1 MRVSAAIPRG
11 RPPDTQGHLSQVPWQ
26 IHAKA
31 PRVGQKIGTNT
42 PTPGATWATY
52 SRCCLFLDA
61 KVRVIMVYWS
71 HISTKIHTSLYGVLK
86 FELSGAN
93 FLGLRLLSHCLFLS
107 ARRFECELTVWNWNL
122 DVAFLKMRWTD
133 SWNVETA
140 DYVQIPWV
148 WPRGILPKTQKCSNA
163 PRAGHAFATNPLLS
177 PWVVLGSTPRD
188 GRWYPHKVY
197 SAIIGTIFLCL
208 TSEILPWN
216 RDKWDNQPQN
226 T

>member
-1 MRVSAAIPRG
+1 MLFPNFVVSLAGLSGWNREMGLLSVVKPNFLSGCSEALIVSSISTHVWQGRVMRVSAAIPRG
-11 RPPDTQGHLSQVPWQ
+11 RPPGTQGHLSQLPWQ

-93 FLGLRLLSHCLFLS
+93 FLGLRLFITLSLPIGKTLRMRTNRMKLKSRC
-107 ARRFECELTVWNWNL
+107 RF
-122 DVAFLKMRWTD
+122 
-133 SWNVETA
+133 
-140 DYVQIPWV
+140 P
-148 WPRGILPKTQKCSNA
+148 
-163 PRAGHAFATNPLLS
+163 
-177 PWVVLGSTPRD
+177 
-188 GRWYPHKVY
+188 
-197 SAIIGTIFLCL
+197 
-208 TSEILPWN
+208 
-216 RDKWDNQPQN
+216 
-226 T
+226 

>member
-1 MRVSAAIPRG
+1 MRVSAAIPTG
-11 RPPDTQGHLSQVPWQ
+11 RPPGTQGHLSQLPCQ

-93 FLGLRLLSHCLFLS
+93 FLGLRLFITLSLPIGKTLRMRTNRMKLKS
-107 ARRFECELTVWNWNL
+107 RSSNP
-122 DVAFLKMRWTD
+122 AFKKNCFQSMIYR
-133 SWNVETA
+133 E
-140 DYVQIPWV
+140 
-148 WPRGILPKTQKCSNA
+148 KTHSN
-163 PRAGHAFATNPLLS
+163 P
-177 PWVVLGSTPRD
+177 V
-188 GRWYPHKVY
+188 K
-197 SAIIGTIFLCL
+197 
-208 TSEILPWN
+208 
-216 RDKWDNQPQN
+216 
-226 T
+226 

>member
-1 MRVSAAIPRG
+1 MTQISLSMNSPWSRSIRIRSESTLNFLSNYVKLVGSSWRISCYTYGFSWLTVYTLQQCLPSLPHTRVTAFRAHFGCVSFMRVSAAILRG
-11 RPPDTQGHLSQVPWQ
+11 RPPGTQGHLSQLPGQ

-93 FLGLRLLSHCLFLS
+93 FLGLRLFITLSLPIGKTLRMRTNRMKLKSRC
-107 ARRFECELTVWNWNL
+107 RF
-122 DVAFLKMRWTD
+122 
-133 SWNVETA
+133 
-140 DYVQIPWV
+140 P
-148 WPRGILPKTQKCSNA
+148 
-163 PRAGHAFATNPLLS
+163 
-177 PWVVLGSTPRD
+177 
-188 GRWYPHKVY
+188 
-197 SAIIGTIFLCL
+197 
-208 TSEILPWN
+208 
-216 RDKWDNQPQN
+216 
-226 T
+226 

>member
-1 MRVSAAIPRG
+1 MRCRYWIFNTRNIQETIDSLARGPYYPLFERYVFMRVSAAIPRG
-11 RPPDTQGHLSQVPWQ
+11 RPPGTQGHLSQLPWQ

-93 FLGLRLLSHCLFLS
+93 FLGLRLFITLSLPIGKTLRMRTNRMKLKSRC
-107 ARRFECELTVWNWNL
+107 RF
-122 DVAFLKMRWTD
+122 
-133 SWNVETA
+133 
-140 DYVQIPWV
+140 P
-148 WPRGILPKTQKCSNA
+148 
-163 PRAGHAFATNPLLS
+163 
-177 PWVVLGSTPRD
+177 
-188 GRWYPHKVY
+188 
-197 SAIIGTIFLCL
+197 
-208 TSEILPWN
+208 
-216 RDKWDNQPQN
+216 
-226 T
+226 